1 MVQGQLWGGAG
12 SVRGTAAPPHL
23 CPGYDCEQLGGA
35 WGGRKAAELE
45 LGALVSHWMQ
55 DGAGLPPTP
64 CVTCTVNRGHT
75 SEPEIPSPSC
85 SDLWETQCCQWK
97 ARYRATVSLWGIVQ
111 GPCSETLWGHRTSM
125 V

>member
-1 MVQGQLWGGAG
+1 MVLGQLWGGAG
-12 SVRGTAAPPHL
+12 SAQGTAAPPHL

-35 WGGRKAAELE
+35 WGVARQQSWSRGPRFPT
-45 LGALVSHWMQ
+45 GCRMGQ
-55 DGAGLPPTP
+55 DYPQHRVICA
-64 CVTCTVNRGHT
+64 VNQGHT

-97 ARYRATVSLWGIVQ
+97 ASYCVTVSFWGIMQ

-125 V
+125 I